1 MSASSPSA
9 LPASAPS
16 SSAPLCLLFDS
27 DGTLVDSE
35 ILLAEVMGDVLPEY
49 GLPFT
54 ARQYMEAFR
63 GVRFHDIVATQQRRH
78 GPLTEDSLARLEA
91 AMRTRMQARMAEE
104 LVAIDGMPDALDAL
118 AAYPKAVVSNGPDSK
133 IRCAMASAGLAHH
146 FGDHLFSAYTLEV
159 WKPDPGLYLKA
170 AEAMGFPPERCVV
183 IDDAAVGVEAGL
195 AAGMQV
201 IHLNHFP
208 DEEATPEGAIALHHA
223 SELPE
228 VIARLAS
235 ARQAL

>member
-9 LPASAPS
+9 PS
-16 SSAPLCLLFDS
+16 PSAPLCLLFDS

-35 ILLAEVMGDVLPEY
+35 ILLAEVMGDVLPEH

-63 GVRFHDIVATQQRRH
+63 GVRFHDIVATQQHRH
-78 GPLTEDSLARLEA
+78 GRLSEDSLARLETC
-91 AMRTRMQARMAEE
+91 MRTRMQSRMSEE
-104 LVAIDGMPDALDAL
+104 LIAIDGIPEALDAL
-118 AAYPKAVVSNGPDSK
+118 ADHPRAVVSNGPDSK
-133 IRCAMASAGLAHH
+133 IRCAMASTGLAHH
-146 FGDHLFSAYTLEV
+146 FGEHLFSAYTLGV

-170 AEAMGFPPERCVV
+170 AEAMGYPPERCVV

-195 AAGMQV
+195 AAGMRV

-208 DEEATPEGAIALHHA
+208 DEEATPEGAIAIGHA
-223 SELPE
+223 SELPA
-228 VIARLAS
+228 VIAELATKVP
-235 ARQAL
+235 QPV